1 MAINMIALAILVG
14 GVFYLDQ
21 FRQSLIDSRLL
32 ELRIEGEIIAGAL
45 SEAATEGPESDDIEV
60 EMAEQILARLVV
72 PAEIRA
78 RLFSVDGKLL
88 VDSRDLA
95 VGELIVTKK
104 LPPIGTVKEFAK
116 RISHGFHAAVD
127 MIAKKERLEPYV
139 EKLHQTAADYPEVI
153 AALDGDVEA
162 ILRASREGTTI
173 VNVAVPVQRLRR
185 VLGVL
190 LLSKDTADIDKMVR
204 KERVAILKIFGIS
217 LVVTLL
223 LSFFLSRT
231 IARPIHM
238 LAEAADGVRPGGG
251 RAVEIPDFSHRKDEI
266 GDLSLALKEMTQALF
281 RQLDAVESL
290 AADVSHELKNPLTSI
305 HSALETLARTEDPEK
320 KQKLLDV
327 IAHDVG
333 RLNRLI
339 SDISAAGRLDAQM
352 SRARKER
359 VDLLDLARN
368 MVEVYE
374 AVAKPGTPP
383 LHLQDHG
390 LARLEVI
397 GLPDALGQVVRN
409 LVDNALS
416 FSPPDR
422 PVVLSL
428 AKSGN
433 FAEISVEDEGPG
445 IPPDKLEA
453 VFDRFYSERPA
464 RESFGKHSGLGLN
477 ISKRIVEAHQGTI
490 AAENRLKEDESGN
503 SMVCGARFRVRLPL
517 A

>member
-1 MAINMIALAILVG
+1 MAINVIALATLVG

-45 SEAATEGPESDDIEV
+45 SEAATEGPESDDLEV

-78 RLFSVDGKLL
+78 RLFSVDGELL

-104 LPPIGTVKEFAK
+104 LPPVGTIKAYAK
-116 RISHGFHAAVD
+116 WVSRNFHAAVD
-127 MIAKKERLEPYV
+127 MIAKKEKLEPYV
-139 EKLHQTAADYPEVI
+139 EKINQTAADYPEVL
-153 AALDGDVEA
+153 AALDGDSEA
-162 ILRASREGTTI
+162 TLRGSSQGTTI

-204 KERVAILKIFGIS
+204 KERVAILEVFGIS
-217 LVVTLL
+217 FLVTLL

-238 LAEAADGVRPGGG
+238 LAEAADAVRPGGG
-251 RAVEIPDFSHRKDEI
+251 RAVTIPDFSHRKDEI
-266 GDLSLALKEMTQALF
+266 GDLSLALKEMTLSLF

-320 KQKLLDV
+320 RQRLLDV
-327 IAHDVG
+327 IADDVG

-359 VDLLDLARN
+359 VDLVDLARN

-374 AVAKPGTPP
+374 AITKPGVAP
-383 LHLQDHG
+383 LRLDDGG
-390 LARLEVI
+390 LRQLEVL
-397 GLPDALGQVVRN
+397 GLPDPLGQVIRN

-422 PVVLSL
+422 PVTLFL
-428 AKSGN
+428 ARSGK
-433 FAEISVEDEGPG
+433 FAEITVEDHGPG

-453 VFDRFYSERPA
+453 VFDRFYSERPP
-464 RESFGKHSGLGLN
+464 RETFGKHSGLGLN

-490 AAENRLKEDESGN
+490 SAENRLKEDADGN
-503 SMVCGARFRVRLPL
+503 SMVVGARFKVRLPL